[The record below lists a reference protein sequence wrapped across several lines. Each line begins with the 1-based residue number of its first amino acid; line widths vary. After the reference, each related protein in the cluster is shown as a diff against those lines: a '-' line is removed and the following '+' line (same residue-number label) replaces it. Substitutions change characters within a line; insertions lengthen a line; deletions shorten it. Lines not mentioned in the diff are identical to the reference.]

1 MTRSLPSPRSVLLDP
16 TVHSTEAF
24 DCGNETLN
32 KWLRESASHARS
44 MGTANTY
51 VFSRGG
57 HVIAYYTLSAHRIQS
72 AELPPSLVHGTPKA
86 IPAYLI
92 GKLGVTLSEQG
103 KSVGQSILTDAFL
116 RACRATESGPSA
128 RLIAVDAI
136 DDNAIA
142 FYKRENFHSSP
153 LHPQQMYIKMS
164 TARKIVT
171 RG

>member
-1 MTRSLPSPRSVLLDP
+1 
-16 TVHSTEAF
+16 
-24 DCGNETLN
+24 
-32 KWLRESASHARS
+32 

-72 AELPPSLVHGTPKA
+72 VELPPSLVHGSPKA

-92 GKLGVTLSEQG
+92 GKLAVTLSEQG
-103 KSVGQSILTDAFL
+103 KFIGQSIRIDAF
-116 RACRATESGPSA
+116 RRICRATNSGPSA

-136 DDNAIA
+136 DERAIN
-142 FYKRENFHSSP
+142 FYKKENFASSP
-153 LHPQQMYIKMS
+153 LDPHQMFIKVS
-164 TARKIVT
+164 TALKIVT